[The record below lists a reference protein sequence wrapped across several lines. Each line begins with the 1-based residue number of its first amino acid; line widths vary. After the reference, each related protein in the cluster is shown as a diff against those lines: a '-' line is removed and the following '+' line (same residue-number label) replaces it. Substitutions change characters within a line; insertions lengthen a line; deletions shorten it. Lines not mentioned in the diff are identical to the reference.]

1 MPIVI
6 NTYAGVQNTD
16 PDLLEAARSF
26 GAKRGQL
33 FRYIMLP
40 GALPYIVTGLRL
52 GGANAMVGTVIAEL
66 YTALSG
72 LGYLI
77 AQFGGTF
84 QTAKYFAPVLVLS
97 GLGYAAQPV
106 AEDCRAAARAM
117 EIHAG
122 RALIGLCM
130 GVSVLVSGC
139 EVAPPP
145 TITPPPSTPRSIP
158 TLEGT
163 RPLAVAV
170 PVGTP
175 TPTVPIVGDYSTL
188 VRDRLVARRVGVPGA
203 RRTVRGAADLA
214 DPHHPVGLAERHAG
228 AARRPRGHERRVA
241 GARGAFGC
249 RRVALRRSF

>member
-1 MPIVI
+1 
-6 NTYAGVQNTD
+6 
-16 PDLLEAARSF
+16 
-26 GAKRGQL
+26 
-33 FRYIMLP
+33 
-40 GALPYIVTGLRL
+40 
-52 GGANAMVGTVIAEL
+52 MVGTVIAEL

-97 GLGYAAQPV
+97 AWDAAQPV
-106 AEDCRAAARAM
+106 AEDCRAAARAL

-188 VRDRLVARRVGVPGA
+188 VRDRLVRVESAFQALDAQFAVLQTAPIRITQADWRNDTLARLDDLAATNDALRALGA
-203 RRTVRGAADLA
+203 RSGADGLLYGEVSKVSSDLDFVVSEYRMA
-214 DPHHPVGLAERHAG
+214 FDFDPDGESP
-228 AARRPRGHERRVA
+228 
-241 GARGAFGC
+241 GARGAG
-249 RRVALRRSF
+249 